1 MKANY
6 IKLFLLL
13 LCGLLISDSIPV
25 LAKEK
30 SWKLIFYDDFN
41 SIGKER
47 FDTTKWIVPDREPY
61 KWSRWISDSK
71 SVVLRRN
78 GKLICRAIPNTAFAD
93 SAKMLTGAICTKGKF
108 SFKYGKLEVK
118 MKTNFLPG
126 NFPAVWLLPE
136 NHGNP
141 YRYGEIDVV
150 EFFGTDQK
158 SHQTVHSHSSFILGK
173 TEQQNSFAQKVTPN
187 QWHIFGMEWTPAYI
201 TMYVDGKITGTF
213 LKSNDSEEVEEGQW
227 TFDRPYY
234 IILNQSVGD
243 ESWNTPMLNTIYE
256 TEIDWIKV
264 YQ

>member
-6 IKLFLLL
+6 MKLFLLL

-25 LAKEK
+25 QAKEK

-47 FDTTKWIVPDREPY
+47 FDTAKWMVPDREPY

-136 NHGNP
+136 NQGNP
-141 YRYGEIDVV
+141 YRYGE
-150 EFFGTDQK
+150 
-158 SHQTVHSHSSFILGK
+158 
-173 TEQQNSFAQKVTPN
+173 
-187 QWHIFGMEWTPAYI
+187 FGMAMSSLSIRAISPPLHNSMPSLRARARPL
-201 TMYVDGKITGTF
+201 F
-213 LKSNDSEEVEEGQW
+213 LANNVNFSSIIVRHLFTISLSSCVSRPFSTKTILSGFLSWSVQMLLIDSSKYLGFSLV
-227 TFDRPYY
+227 
-234 IILNQSVGD
+234 
-243 ESWNTPMLNTIYE
+243 
-256 TEIDWIKV
+256 
-264 YQ
+264 

>member
-13 LCGLLISDSIPV
+13 LYGLFISDSIPV
-25 LAKEK
+25 QAKEK
-30 SWKLIFYDDFN
+30 SWKLVFYDDFN

-47 FDTTKWIVPDREPY
+47 FDTTKWIVPDRE
-61 KWSRWISDSK
+61 
-71 SVVLRRN
+71 
-78 GKLICRAIPNTAFAD
+78 
-93 SAKMLTGAICTKGKF
+93 
-108 SFKYGKLEVK
+108 
-118 MKTNFLPG
+118 
-126 NFPAVWLLPE
+126 
-136 NHGNP
+136 P

-187 QWHIFGMEWTPAYI
+187 QWHIYGMEWTPAYI

-213 LKSNDSEEVEEGQW
+213 FKSNDSEEVEEGQW

>member
-6 IKLFLLL
+6 MKLFLLL

-25 LAKEK
+25 QAKEK
-30 SWKLIFYDDFN
+30 SWKLVFYDDFN

-136 NHGNP
+136 NQGNP
-141 YRYGEIDVV
+141 YRYGE
-150 EFFGTDQK
+150 
-158 SHQTVHSHSSFILGK
+158 
-173 TEQQNSFAQKVTPN
+173 
-187 QWHIFGMEWTPAYI
+187 FGMAMSSLSIRAISPPLHNSMSSLRARARPL
-201 TMYVDGKITGTF
+201 F
-213 LKSNDSEEVEEGQW
+213 LANNVNFSSIIVRHLFTISLSSCVSRPFSTKTILSGFLSWSVQMLLIDSSKYLGFSLV
-227 TFDRPYY
+227 
-234 IILNQSVGD
+234 
-243 ESWNTPMLNTIYE
+243 
-256 TEIDWIKV
+256 
-264 YQ
+264 

>member
-13 LCGLLISDSIPV
+13 LCGLFISDSIPV
-25 LAKEK
+25 QAKEK
-30 SWKLIFYDDFN
+30 SWKLVFYDDFN

-61 KWSRWISDSK
+61 RWSRWISDSK

-126 NFPAVWLLPE
+126 NFQAVWLLPE
-136 NHGNP
+136 NNGNP
-141 YRYGEIDVV
+141 YRYGE
-150 EFFGTDQK
+150 
-158 SHQTVHSHSSFILGK
+158 S
-173 TEQQNSFAQKVTPN
+173 
-187 QWHIFGMEWTPAYI
+187 
-201 TMYVDGKITGTF
+201 
-213 LKSNDSEEVEEGQW
+213 
-227 TFDRPYY
+227 
-234 IILNQSVGD
+234 
-243 ESWNTPMLNTIYE
+243 ML
-256 TEIDWIKV
+256 
-264 YQ
+264 

>member
-1 MKANY
+1 MKANC

-25 LAKEK
+25 QAKEK

-47 FDTTKWIVPDREPY
+47 FDTAKWIVPDREPY

-136 NHGNP
+136 NQGNP
-141 YRYGEIDVV
+141 YRYGE
-150 EFFGTDQK
+150 
-158 SHQTVHSHSSFILGK
+158 
-173 TEQQNSFAQKVTPN
+173 
-187 QWHIFGMEWTPAYI
+187 FGMAMSSLSIRAISPPLHNSMPSLRARARPL
-201 TMYVDGKITGTF
+201 F
-213 LKSNDSEEVEEGQW
+213 LANNVNFSSIIVRHLFTISLSSCVSRPFSTKTILSGFLSWSVQMLLIDSSKYLGFSLV
-227 TFDRPYY
+227 
-234 IILNQSVGD
+234 
-243 ESWNTPMLNTIYE
+243 
-256 TEIDWIKV
+256 
-264 YQ
+264 

>member
-1 MKANY
+1 M
-6 IKLFLLL
+6 KLFLLL

-108 SFKYGKLEVK
+108 S
-118 MKTNFLPG
+118 
-126 NFPAVWLLPE
+126 
-136 NHGNP
+136 
-141 YRYGEIDVV
+141 
-150 EFFGTDQK
+150 
-158 SHQTVHSHSSFILGK
+158 
-173 TEQQNSFAQKVTPN
+173 
-187 QWHIFGMEWTPAYI
+187 
-201 TMYVDGKITGTF
+201 
-213 LKSNDSEEVEEGQW
+213 DSIG
-227 TFDRPYY
+227 D
-234 IILNQSVGD
+234 SV
-243 ESWNTPMLNTIYE
+243 PL
-256 TEIDWIKV
+256 
-264 YQ
+264 